1 VIAAGWAVDDQAA
14 NLFARK
20 FYEEMFRN
28 RPFGDAVKL
37 ARQEIF
43 AQYGA
48 SNTWGAYQCYGDPD
62 YAFKA
67 DPNSLR
73 NEDRMVA
80 PAELLVALQ
89 GVARKAK
96 TAKAKD
102 EKWLRQKLDALKAD
116 ADQAWMESA
125 AICAAFGKAYGE
137 LGQFE
142 EAVRF
147 YDKGKALQPADA
159 TVESLEQLAN
169 LKVRWALKQ
178 ALEVVPTTKTK
189 EKTTEQKS
197 FIEELINDAESILDS
212 LIKIQPT
219 QGRYALKGKIYK
231 GKAILGK
238 GTDPGKKALQK
249 MQEWYGKGYDF
260 GKKGNRNDVYYPLA
274 NRLAA
279 EIMLSW
285 DSPKAW
291 GARKGKTKESDPIKK
306 GLAEL
311 ETCAEAL
318 REKGQSF
325 WDWSLKPDCLLGKAL
340 YEQRIAPER
349 FNDILK
355 GYQEAKRREGSARQ
369 MDSVVENIRFFEVM
383 LGSKNLSKVR
393 SPLAESLR
401 ELRES
406 LEPRGKTTES

>member
-1 VIAAGWAVDDQAA
+1 
-14 NLFARK
+14 
-20 FYEEMFRN
+20 
-28 RPFGDAVKL
+28 
-37 ARQEIF
+37 
-43 AQYGA
+43 
-48 SNTWGAYQCYGDPD
+48 
-62 YAFKA
+62 
-67 DPNSLR
+67 
-73 NEDRMVA
+73 
-80 PAELLVALQ
+80 
-89 GVARKAK
+89 
-96 TAKAKD
+96 
-102 EKWLRQKLDALKAD
+102 
-116 ADQAWMESA
+116 
-125 AICAAFGKAYGE
+125 
-137 LGQFE
+137 
-142 EAVRF
+142 
-147 YDKGKALQPADA
+147 
-159 TVESLEQLAN
+159 
-169 LKVRWALKQ
+169 
-178 ALEVVPTTKTK
+178 
-189 EKTTEQKS
+189 
-197 FIEELINDAESILDS
+197 
-212 LIKIQPT
+212 
-219 QGRYALKGKIYK
+219 
-231 GKAILGK
+231 
-238 GTDPGKKALQK
+238 
-249 MQEWYGKGYDF
+249 
-260 GKKGNRNDVYYPLA
+260 LA

-291 GARKGKTKESDPIKK
+291 GARKGKTKESDPTKK